1 MAQRL
6 TLTETAPEVYK
17 AFTVADQALRKGPL
31 EPIIRELVNI
41 RASQLNGCVFCI
53 DMHIHEALEL
63 GENQDRIFQLPV
75 WRESQLFTEAE
86 RAALA
91 YTEAATRLSAEG
103 VAYQVWDEAAARFKP
118 EELGTLVGLVAFI
131 NTWNRVG
138 VPLRMRPPIR

>member
-1 MAQRL
+1 MYKGF
-6 TLTETAPEVYK
+6 TA
-17 AFTVADQALRKGPL
+17 ADQALRKGPL

-63 GENQDRIFQLPV
+63 GETQDRIFQLPV

-103 VAYQVWDEAAARFKP
+103 VADQVWDEAAARFKP

>member
-1 MAQRL
+1 M
-6 TLTETAPEVYK
+6 YK
-17 AFTVADQALRKGPL
+17 AFTAADQALRKGPL

-63 GENQDRIFQLPV
+63 GETQDRIFQLPA

-103 VAYQVWDEAAARFKP
+103 VADQVWDEAAARFKP

>member
-1 MAQRL
+1 
-6 TLTETAPEVYK
+6 VYK
-17 AFTVADQALRKGPL
+17 AFTAADQALRKGPL

-63 GENQDRIFQLPV
+63 GETQDRIFQLPV

-103 VAYQVWDEAAARFKP
+103 VADQVWDEAAARFKP

>member
-1 MAQRL
+1 M
-6 TLTETAPEVYK
+6 YK
-17 AFTVADQALRKGPL
+17 AFTAADQALRKSPL

-63 GENQDRIFQLPV
+63 GETQDRIFQLPA

-103 VAYQVWDEAAARFKP
+103 VADQVWDEAAARFKP

>member
-1 MAQRL
+1 
-6 TLTETAPEVYK
+6 
-17 AFTVADQALRKGPL
+17 L

-63 GENQDRIFQLPV
+63 GETQDRIFQLPA

-103 VAYQVWDEAAARFKP
+103 VADRLWNEAARRSP
-118 EELGTLVGLVAFI
+118 
-131 NTWNRVG
+131 
-138 VPLRMRPPIR
+138 

>member
-1 MAQRL
+1 M
-6 TLTETAPEVYK
+6 YK
-17 AFTVADQALRKGPL
+17 AFTAADQALRKGPL

-63 GENQDRIFQLPV
+63 GETQDRIFQLPV

-103 VAYQVWDEAAARFKP
+103 VADQVWDEAAARFKP

>member
-1 MAQRL
+1 MPQRL
-6 TLTETAPEVYK
+6 TLMESAPEVYQ
-17 AFTVADQALRKGPL
+17 AFVAADHALRKGPL

-41 RASQLNGCVFCI
+41 RASQLNGCVFCV

-63 GENQDRIFQLPV
+63 GETQDRIFQLPV
-75 WRESQLFTEAE
+75 WRESELFTGAE
-86 RAALA
+86 RAALG

-103 VAYQVWDEAAARFKP
+103 VADQVWDEAAAHFKP
-118 EELGTLVGLVAFI
+118 EELGTLVGQVALI

>member
-1 MAQRL
+1 
-6 TLTETAPEVYK
+6 VYK
-17 AFTVADQALRKGPL
+17 AFTAADQALRKGPL

-63 GENQDRIFQLPV
+63 GETQDRIFQLPV

-103 VAYQVWDEAAARFKP
+103 VADQVWDEAAARFKP
-118 EELGTLVGLVAFI
+118 EELGTLVGLVALI

>member
-1 MAQRL
+1 
-6 TLTETAPEVYK
+6 VYK
-17 AFTVADQALRKGPL
+17 AFTAADQALRKGPL

-63 GENQDRIFQLPV
+63 GETQDRIFQLPV

-103 VAYQVWDEAAARFKP
+103 VADKVWDEAAARFKP
-118 EELGTLVGLVAFI
+118 EELGTLIGLVAFI

>member
-1 MAQRL
+1 M
-6 TLTETAPEVYK
+6 YK
-17 AFTVADQALRKGPL
+17 AFTAADQALRKGPL

-63 GENQDRIFQLPV
+63 GETQDRIFQLPV

-103 VAYQVWDEAAARFKP
+103 VADKVWDEAAARFKP
-118 EELGTLVGLVAFI
+118 EELGTLIGLVAFI